1 MQMAGGEGS
10 QHRLAVFAGH
20 DGFALR
26 LPGQQRGMVF
36 GSNLYRIFRQ
46 GGMDLVVVK
55 RLIGF

>member
-20 DGFALR
+20 NGFALR

-36 GSNLYRIFRQ
+36 SRNLYRILRQ
-46 GGMDLVVVK
+46 DVMDLVVVK
-55 RLIGF
+55 STGGF